1 MDTPA
6 KKLANL
12 ANLKR
17 LSIFAPSMA
26 LYLITEF
33 FRDLLKLLSPAYA
46 EKLFIIG
53 SATRPFFSEKAYLH
67 YNRNQKFYPII
78 NDSLRNLYGCAGSD
92 QCTDITRHA
101 VNSTAELSR

>member
-33 FRDLLKLLSPAYA
+33 FRDLLKLFSPAYA
-46 EKLFIIG
+46 EKLFILG
-53 SATRPFFSEKAYLH
+53 PAEHPFFTVNAYLL
-67 YNRNQKFYPII
+67 FVILDAI
-78 NDSLRNLYGCAGSD
+78 FVC
-92 QCTDITRHA
+92 
-101 VNSTAELSR
+101 